1 MVLLLYLLPD
11 HIADPGHLDLFSDG
25 GDSGSIWYD
34 ENTGEAV
41 GLHVAG
47 DNSKYS
53 LLEAG
58 GNQNSAIAC
67 HITEVFARL
76 EIDLPP

>member
-1 MVLLLYLLPD
+1 MTGA
-11 HIADPGHLDLFSDG
+11 IRDPF
-25 GDSGSIWYD
+25 GDD

-41 GLHVAG
+41 GLHVGG
-47 DNSKYS
+47 DDGKYS

-58 GNQNSAIAC
+58 GNQNYAIAY
-67 HITEVFARL
+67 HITEVFTEL